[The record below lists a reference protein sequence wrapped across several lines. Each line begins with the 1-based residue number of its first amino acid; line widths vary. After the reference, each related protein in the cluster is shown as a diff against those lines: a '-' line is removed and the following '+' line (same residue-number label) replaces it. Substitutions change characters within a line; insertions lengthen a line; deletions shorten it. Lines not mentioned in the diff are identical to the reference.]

1 MKTSVRELIDRL
13 RGTLLQGDPDLCF
26 ESYNIDSRLTRPG
39 ELFFAIQA
47 ERDGHAFVPDAL
59 SRGAAGAVI
68 SRSIGPQN
76 GEAALIRVGDTLE
89 ALQSL
94 AKQAAA
100 EFGPRVVGI
109 TGSVG
114 KTTTKEFAARL
125 LSLIHP
131 ESLLKSEGNFNNH
144 LGLPLTLL
152 KLEKSHRIAVLEYG
166 MSAPGEIAS
175 LTRIL
180 APDVAVITNVRPVH
194 LEFFPDLGEIA
205 RAKEELLEGASPQ
218 GWAVLNRDDPFVSSM
233 ANRWQGRLCTFGLSE
248 GCTVRAENITSR
260 GWEGVSFLLAYGTR
274 SMQVRLPFHSRG
286 QLDNFLAAAGV
297 AWTFEIPLERIADEA
312 QRLQAFDKRGE
323 VRVLDRGIHLIDD
336 TYNSNPAAL
345 EAALKGLADLPGSR
359 KLAALGDMLEL
370 GDDARAF
377 HRKAGELVAA
387 LGIDLLFAVGPLSR
401 HTAEAAV
408 KPGGMDPGRVLSFAN
423 AHEAAEPIADTLK
436 PGDVILVKGSRSIR
450 METVVERLIDRR
462 G

>member
-1 MKTSVRELIDRL
+1 MKLSAAELTDRL
-13 RGTLLQGDPDLCF
+13 QGTLLQGSPDLCF
-26 ESYNIDSRLTRPG
+26 ERYNIDSRLTRRG

-76 GEAALIRVGDTLE
+76 GEAALIRVKDTLE

-94 AKQAAA
+94 ARQAAA
-100 EFGPRVVGI
+100 AIRPRVVGI

-114 KTTTKEFAARL
+114 KTTTKEFAAQL
-125 LSLIHP
+125 LALTCP
-131 ESLLKSEGNFNNH
+131 DSLLKSEGNFNNH

-152 KLEKSHRIAVLEYG
+152 RLERAHEVVVLEYG
-166 MSAPGEIAS
+166 MSASGEISA

-218 GWAVLNRDDPFVSSM
+218 GVAVLNRDDPFVRSM
-233 ANRWQGRLCTFGLSE
+233 ADRWRGRLCTFGLSE
-248 GCTVRAENITSR
+248 GSTIRAEHITSR
-260 GWEGVSFLLAYGTR
+260 GWDGLSFDLVYGTC
-274 SMQVRLPFHSRG
+274 SMPARLPFHSRG
-286 QLDNFLAAAGV
+286 QLYNFLAAAGI
-297 AWTFEIPLERIADEA
+297 AWTFEIPLERVVNEA
-312 QRLQAFDKRGE
+312 ERLRAFDKRGR
-323 VRVLDRGIHLIDD
+323 VHVLDRDIRLIDD

-345 EAALKGLADLPGSR
+345 EAALHGLADLPGSR
-359 KLAALGDMLEL
+359 KVAALGDMLEL
-370 GDDARAF
+370 GDDAAAF
-377 HRKAGELVAA
+377 HKKAGELVAA

-401 HTAEAAV
+401 HTAEAAL
-408 KPGGMDPGRVLSFAN
+408 KPGGMDPGCVHSFAN
-423 AHEAAEPIADTLK
+423 AQEAAGPIEAALK
-436 PGDVILVKGSRSIR
+436 AGDVILIKGSRSIR
-450 METVVERLIDRR
+450 METVVEKLLNRR

>member
-1 MKTSVRELIDRL
+1 MKLSARELTDQVK
-13 RGTLLQGDPDLCF
+13 GALLQGSPDLCF
-26 ESYNIDSRLTRPG
+26 ERYNIDSRLTQPG

-47 ERDGHAFVPDAL
+47 ERDGHAYVPDAL

-68 SRSIGPQN
+68 SRSIPPQP
-76 GEAALIRVGDTLE
+76 GETALIRVKDTLG

-94 AKQAAA
+94 AKQAASV
-100 EFGPRVVGI
+100 FRPRVVGI

-114 KTTTKEFAARL
+114 KTTTKEFAAQL
-125 LSLIHP
+125 LALAFP
-131 ESLLKSEGNFNNH
+131 NSLLKSDGNFNNH

-152 KLEKSHRIAVLEYG
+152 RLEKNHKIAVLEYG
-166 MSAPGEIAS
+166 MSAPGEIS
-175 LTRIL
+175 TLTRIL
-180 APDVAVITNVRPVH
+180 APDVAAVTNVRPVH

-218 GWAVLNRDDPFVSSM
+218 GMAVLNRDDPFVRSM
-233 ANRWQGRLCTFGLSE
+233 ADRWRGRLCTFGLSE
-248 GCTVRAENITSR
+248 GCTIRADHITSL
-260 GWEGVSFLLAYGTR
+260 GWDGLSFNLVYGTQ
-274 SMQVRLPFHSRG
+274 SLPARLPFHNRG
-286 QLDNFLAAAGV
+286 QLYNFLAAAGI
-297 AWTFEIPLERIADEA
+297 AWAFEVPLECVVNGGE
-312 QRLQAFDKRGE
+312 RLKAFDKRG
-323 VRVLDRGIHLIDD
+323 RVQLLGQNIHLIDD

-345 EAALKGLADLPGSR
+345 EAALHGLADLPGTR

-370 GDDARAF
+370 GDDAAAF

-401 HTAEAAV
+401 HTAEAAL
-408 KPGGMDPGRVLSFAN
+408 KPGGMDPGCVHSFERAQ
-423 AHEAAEPIADTLK
+423 EAAEPIEAALK

-450 METVVERLIDRR
+450 METVVEKLMDRR